1 MKKYDNFCG
10 SLEVLKKSDR
20 KKTAEDE
27 IYRTGVI
34 GQFNLTFELAW
45 KLLQEVLRAHSVA
58 EAQSGS
64 PREII
69 KLGFKVNFI
78 DNEQDWLIM
87 QRDRNSSVHIYN
99 EKDINEILGHI
110 FDIYIPLFSK
120 FKEKMAD
127 KIREAEG

>member
-99 EKDINEILGHI
+99 EEDINEILGHI

>member
-1 MKKYDNFCG
+1 MKRYDNFCG

>member
-27 IYRTGVI
+27 IYSTGVI

-45 KLLQEVLRAHSVA
+45 KLLQEVLKAHSVA

-99 EKDINEILGHI
+99 EEDINEILGHI